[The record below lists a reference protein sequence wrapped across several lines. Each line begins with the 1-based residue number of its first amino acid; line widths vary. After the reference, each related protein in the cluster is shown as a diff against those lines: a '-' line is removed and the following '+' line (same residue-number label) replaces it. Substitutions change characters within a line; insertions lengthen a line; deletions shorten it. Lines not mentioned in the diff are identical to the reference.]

1 LAYKR
6 TGKSFVQFKYEIAE
20 VPLSQLRKL
29 EYNRNEISENT
40 LYNALGLDSLDK
52 YHIGHGSSD
61 YGSPVEFLD
70 YQPMVNFEKVGEF
83 TIFDWR
89 KVLEKAS
96 SIHCIDSSLSN
107 FVDAIE
113 VKADL
118 HYYITD
124 KVPSKSDRTILT
136 KNWKHHAMARV

>member
-1 LAYKR
+1 M
-6 TGKSFVQFKYEIAE
+6 QFKYEIAE
-20 VPLSQLRKL
+20 VPLKELRNL
-29 EYNRNEISENT
+29 QYTRNEISENA
-40 LYNALGLDSLDK
+40 LYNALGLDSLDI
-52 YHIGHGSSD
+52 YHVGHSSSD
-61 YGSPVEFLD
+61 YGRDVEILD
-70 YQPMVNFEKVGEF
+70 YSPLVKFEKVGEF

-89 KVLEKAS
+89 KVLENAA

-124 KVPSKSDRTILT
+124 KVPGKSDRTILT